1 MTFAGKDDRIEK
13 LKCACGGMADTIDL
27 GSIFERSA
35 GSSPVRRTN
44 KRSPPSR
51 GGFFCCSIRISEPNI
66 RKNAKRSKAF
76 FSETT
81 HLVRCFVQMFKS
93 CWSAEWISEPNSR
106 RKSCLSDSPDATLHF
121 YPHSVEK
128 SIDIPGKIGYNKTKE
143 QTPAD
148 RRRKGNDHRRDLSW
162 RLYFRHGEAG

>member
-1 MTFAGKDDRIEK
+1 M
-13 LKCACGGMADTIDL
+13 
-27 GSIFERSA
+27 RSEA
-35 GSSPVRRTN
+35 KHSSQKQRTSCVVLCRCSSPVGLLNGFPNRTHRN
-44 KRSPPSR
+44 NAPRAL
-51 GGFFCCSIRISEPNI
+51 FC
-66 RKNAKRSKAF
+66 
-76 FSETT
+76 
-81 HLVRCFVQMFKS
+81 
-93 CWSAEWISEPNSR
+93 AEF
-106 RKSCLSDSPDATLHF
+106 KSCLSDSPDATLHF